1 MANDTSTIKPY
12 KTKDGGKKEQVADM
26 FNNISKT
33 YDMLNRMMTMGIDT
47 IWRKKAI
54 RSLQSLKPQL
64 ILDVATGTGDF
75 AIESL
80 RILKPLKI
88 IGVDISSGMLA
99 VAKEKIAKKGLQDR
113 FEVQLGDSEKL
124 QFEDN
129 TFDAVTVAFGVR
141 NFENLPQGLADIRR
155 VLKPGG
161 RAVILE
167 LSNPTAF
174 PIKQL
179 YHFYFHKFTPAM
191 GKLISKDS
199 SAYAYLPESVAN
211 FPDGKRFAAITKE
224 VGFTETKVRP
234 QTFGF
239 CTIYECTK

>member
-1 MANDTSTIKPY
+1 MANDSSTIKPY
-12 KTKDGGKKEQVADM
+12 KSKEGGKKEQVADM

-33 YDMLNRMMTMGIDT
+33 YDVLNRMMTMGIDT

-54 RSLQSLKPQL
+54 KSLRDLNPQL

-75 AIESL
+75 ALETM
-80 RILKPLKI
+80 RILKPEKI
-88 IGVDISSGMLA
+88 IGVDISAGMLE
-99 VAKEKIAKKGLQDR
+99 VAKEKIAKKGLSASI
-113 FEVQLGDSEKL
+113 ETQLGDSESL

-141 NFENLPQGLADIRR
+141 NFENLEQGLADIRR

-161 RAVILE
+161 RAVVLE
-167 LSNPTAF
+167 LSNPTKF
-174 PIKQL
+174 PVKQF
-179 YHFYFHKFTPAM
+179 YHFWFHKMTPAM
-191 GKLISKDS
+191 GKLVSKDT

-211 FPDGKRFAAITKE
+211 FPDGERFAAITKK
-224 VGFTETKVRP
+224 VGFSSTKVRP

>member
-1 MANDTSTIKPY
+1 MSNDSSTVKPY
-12 KTKDGGKKEQVADM
+12 NQQDGKKEQVADM

-33 YDMLNRMMTMGIDT
+33 YDMLNRFMTMGIDT

-54 RSLQSLKPQL
+54 RSLAPLKPQY

-75 AIESL
+75 AIDSIK
-80 RILKPLKI
+80 ILNPKKI
-88 IGVDISSGMLA
+88 IGVDISQGMLD
-99 VAKEKIAKKGLQDR
+99 VAKEKIAKKGLQDQ
-113 FEVQLGDSEKL
+113 FEVTLGDSENL
-124 QFEDN
+124 PFADE

-141 NFENLPQGLADIRR
+141 NFENLEKGLSDIRR

-161 RAVILE
+161 KAIVLE

-179 YHFYFHKFTPAM
+179 FNIYFHKITPAM
-191 GKLISKDS
+191 GKLISKDNR
-199 SAYAYLPESVAN
+199 AYEYLPESVAK
-211 FPDGKRFAAITKE
+211 FPDGERFAAITKQ
-224 VGFTETKVRP
+224 VGFSKCTVRP

-239 CTIYECTK
+239 CTIYECDK

>member
-33 YDMLNRMMTMGIDT
+33 YDVLNRMMTMGIDT

-54 RSLQSLKPQL
+54 RSLLPIKPQL

-80 RILKPLKI
+80 RLLKPKKI
-88 IGVDISSGMLA
+88 IGVDISSGMLE
-99 VAKEKIAKKGLQDR
+99 VAQEKILKKGIADR

-124 QFEDN
+124 QFDDE

-141 NFENLPQGLADIRR
+141 NFENLPQGLADIHR

-161 RAVILE
+161 KAVILE

-174 PIKQL
+174 PVKQL

-191 GKLISKDS
+191 GKLISKDA
-199 SAYAYLPESVAN
+199 SAYSYLPESVAN
-211 FPDGKRFAAITKE
+211 FPDGERFAALTKQ
-224 VGFTETKVRP
+224 VGFKETKVRP

>member
-80 RILKPLKI
+80 RILKPHKI

-99 VAKEKIAKKGLQDR
+99 VAKEKIAKKGLHDR

-167 LSNPTAF
+167 LSNPTTF

-224 VGFTETKVRP
+224 VGFRETKVRP

>member
-1 MANDTSTIKPY
+1 MSNEASTLKPY
-12 KTKDGGKKEQVADM
+12 KSKEGGKKEQVADM
-26 FNNISKT
+26 FNNISPK
-33 YDMLNRMMTMGIDT
+33 YDLINRMMTMRIDI

-54 RSLQSLKPQL
+54 RSLLPLAPQL

-75 AIESL
+75 AIESIQ
-80 RILKPLKI
+80 ILNPKKI
-88 IGVDISSGMLA
+88 IGVDISQGMLD
-99 VAKEKIAKKGLQDR
+99 VAKEKIQKKGLQNQ
-113 FEVQLGDSEKL
+113 FEVTLGDSENL

-141 NFENLPQGLADIRR
+141 NFENLEKGLSEIHR

-161 RAVILE
+161 KAVILE

-174 PIKQL
+174 PVKQL
-179 YHFYFHKFTPAM
+179 FNFYFHRIVPAM

-199 SAYAYLPESVAN
+199 SAYTYLPESVAK
-211 FPDGKRFAAITKE
+211 FPDGKRFAAITDK
-224 VGFTETKVRP
+224 VGFANTKVRP

-239 CTIYECTK
+239 CTIYEATK